1 MESGGS
7 PADDVLLSQPWLPVS
22 ISGCQ
27 LLAKSWFG
35 DTTYHILLSDLHS
48 VWEERMDAEAIQ
60 SRAKDLNKRLQ
71 APVKAF
77 FSYLHEVVQPLL
89 SGDNGEAESQAQI
102 SLTKQEDGNI
112 RIGLKSKL
120 EGLPFYWEFQCTP
133 APVTLA
139 CVQLV
144 RPLLAMSRLLQ
155 QQVDQLGGLL
165 LRKDAEIQDYKE
177 NGATLTRERLQT
189 DVFEEH
195 TYRQDFMAK
204 ALPLLCAERPDVLGF
219 DADLQQLYG
228 KIVTHRNARK
238 RKLSEE
244 RVAGESQIK
253 ETALTSSPGAK
264 SVSGKAAEGS
274 SKPSHN
280 GEVDKAE
287 AQKAGKQTVPQ
298 SLADSSEPVE
308 QPSTKVKKKKKV
320 GLFR

>member
-60 SRAKDLNKRLQ
+60 SRAK
-71 APVKAF
+71 
-77 FSYLHEVVQPLL
+77 
-89 SGDNGEAESQAQI
+89 
-102 SLTKQEDGNI
+102 EDGNI